1 MVVAAPAPTNVTK
14 RNRGLHA
21 SPHLVPVLEC
31 VLSDRLACAEL
42 VARRNQV
49 AIAAAATAAAMNS
62 HDMPSQTTSNINT
75 SRHSRTPFHA
85 LREPSVTP
93 VDYLHRLV
101 RHSHCSRAVFI
112 TAIIYLDRAAAR
124 RPELRLNGL
133 NIHRL
138 LLTAVLLA
146 TKYHDDILYD
156 NAHFAFVG
164 GLDVPEL
171 NHLELTLAKVLDWRL
186 HVSASEFADYE
197 ARLVHAVMASPN
209 SAFDALRC
217 SLVNLVT
224 PLPVEQNKNSNIN
237 KHRGLPPNSP
247 VSVSEGSKHVAE

>member
-1 MVVAAPAPTNVTK
+1 MVVAAAAAPTVAPS

-42 VARRNQV
+42 AARRSEV
-49 AIAAAATAAAMNS
+49 AVAAANTAAALNARA
-62 HDMPSQTTSNINT
+62 PVKNA
-75 SRHSRTPFHA
+75 RPARTPFHA

-101 RHSHCSRAVFI
+101 RHSHCSRSVFV

-124 RPELRLNGL
+124 RPELRLNSL

-171 NHLELTLAKVLDWRL
+171 NHLELSLAKVLDWRM
-186 HVSASEFADYE
+186 HVSMKEFAEYE
-197 ARLVHAVMASPN
+197 TRLVHDVMASPN
-209 SAFDALRC
+209 SAFDQLRC
-217 SLVNLVT
+217 SLVNLVSPINNEKIT
-224 PLPVEQNKNSNIN
+224 VTNKA
-237 KHRGLPPNSP
+237 RALPPNSP
-247 VSVSEGSKHVAE
+247 VSVCEGSKSPSA